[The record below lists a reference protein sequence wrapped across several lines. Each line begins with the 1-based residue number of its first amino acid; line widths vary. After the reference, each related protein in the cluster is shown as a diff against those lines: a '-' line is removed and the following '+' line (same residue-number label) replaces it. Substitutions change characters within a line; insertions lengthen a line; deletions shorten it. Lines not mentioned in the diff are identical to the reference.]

1 MTKTVNAQV
10 LKEVIKTADTNIQSL
25 SKVIDTTKLEEQ
37 FASSSCSIL
46 DAGPVL
52 RGLISWV
59 VQ

>member
-1 MTKTVNAQV
+1 MTKTVKAQV

-25 SKVIDTTKLEEQ
+25 FKVIDTTKLEEQ

-52 RGLISWV
+52 RGLIS
-59 VQ
+59 